1 MHIQSY
7 FRFYRT
13 EPMSYGVVFALLCL
27 FLTGCNDVLFKRYSI
42 GGHSKG
48 MLIFGVGLIWTLAQW
63 SLALIQETPIEFNNA
78 TLIFGLMAGVFVTIS
93 NLLLLESLRHIKVSL
108 GATIYRLNTIGVIL
122 LSFVFLNEPFG
133 WFKGFGILIGLIAV
147 LFLYQ
152 GEISSSNQKQLLLF
166 VGVAA
171 VASFCRAAFGVSTK
185 AGFLEGADRN
195 SMLLII
201 SSNWI
206 LGGAVYAL
214 WRERRFR
221 ITWEKTRFICLSS
234 FLVVGVTNFLMLAL
248 QHGEAST
255 VIPIANMSF
264 VIALLLSVALKME
277 TFTTSKIWAMVLA
290 AGSILCLAKL

>member
-1 MHIQSY
+1 
-7 FRFYRT
+7 
-13 EPMSYGVVFALLCL
+13 MSYAVGFALFSLL
-27 FLTGCNDVLFKRYSI
+27 LTGFNDVLFKRYTTGGRSI
-42 GGHSKG
+42 G
-48 MLIFGVGLIWTLAQW
+48 IYVFGVGLLWTLAQW
-63 SLALIQETPIEFNNA
+63 SLAQIQETPIEFNNA

-206 LGGAVYAL
+206 VGGAVYAL

-248 QHGEAST
+248 QHGDAST

-264 VIALLLSVALKME
+264 VIAILLSVALKME
-277 TFTTSKIWAMVLA
+277 TFTTTKMWAMALA
-290 AGSILCLAKL
+290 VGSILCLAK

>member
-1 MHIQSY
+1 
-7 FRFYRT
+7 
-13 EPMSYGVVFALLCL
+13 MSYGVGFALLCL
-27 FLTGCNDVLFKRYSI
+27 LLTGCNDVLFKRYSTR
-42 GGHSKG
+42 GHSRG
-48 MLIFGVGLIWTLAQW
+48 MLILGVGLIWTFAQW
-63 SLALIQETPIEFNNA
+63 SLAQIQETPIEFNNA
-78 TLIFGLMAGVFVTIS
+78 TLIFGLMAGAFVTLS
-93 NLLLLESLRHIKVSL
+93 NLLLLESLRHIEVSL

-122 LSFVFLNEPFG
+122 LSFAFLNEPFG

-166 VGVAA
+166 VGLAV
-171 VASFCRAAFGVSTK
+171 VASFFRAAFGVSTK

-201 SSNWI
+201 SSCWI
-206 LGGAVYAL
+206 VGGAVYAL

-248 QHGEAST
+248 QYGDASI

-264 VIALLLSVALKME
+264 VIALLLSVTLKME
-277 TFTTSKIWAMVLA
+277 TFTTAKMWAMAFAIV
-290 AGSILCLAKL
+290 SILCLAKL

>member
-1 MHIQSY
+1 
-7 FRFYRT
+7 
-13 EPMSYGVVFALLCL
+13 MSYGVGFALFCL
-27 FLTGCNDVLFKRYSI
+27 LLTGCNDVLFKRYSTR
-42 GGHSKG
+42 GHSRG
-48 MLIFGVGLIWTLAQW
+48 MLILGVGLIWTFAQW
-63 SLALIQETPIEFNNA
+63 SLAQIQETPIEFNNA
-78 TLIFGLMAGVFVTIS
+78 TLIFGLMAGAFVTLS
-93 NLLLLESLRHIKVSL
+93 NLLLLESLRHIEVSL

-133 WFKGFGILIGLIAV
+133 WFRGFGILIGLIAV

-166 VGVAA
+166 VGLAV
-171 VASFCRAAFGVSTK
+171 VASFFRAAFGVSTK

-201 SSNWI
+201 SSCWI

-248 QHGEAST
+248 QYGDASI

-264 VIALLLSVALKME
+264 VIALLLSVTLKME
-277 TFTTSKIWAMVLA
+277 TFTTAKMWAMAFAIV
-290 AGSILCLAKL
+290 SILCLAKL

>member
-1 MHIQSY
+1 
-7 FRFYRT
+7 
-13 EPMSYGVVFALLCL
+13 MSYGVGFALLCL
-27 FLTGCNDVLFKRYSI
+27 LLTGCNDVLFKRYSI
-42 GGHSKG
+42 GGHSRG

-63 SLALIQETPIEFNNA
+63 SLALIQDTPIEFNNA
-78 TLIFGLMAGVFVTIS
+78 TLMFGMMAGVFVTIS

-122 LSFVFLNEPFG
+122 LSFVFLSEPFG
-133 WFKGFGILIGLIAV
+133 WFKVIGILIGLISV

-152 GEISSSNQKQLLLF
+152 GEISNSNQKQLLLF

-206 LGGAVYAL
+206 VGGAVYAL

-234 FLVVGVTNFLMLAL
+234 FLVVGVTI
-248 QHGEAST
+248 S
-255 VIPIANMSF
+255 
-264 VIALLLSVALKME
+264 
-277 TFTTSKIWAMVLA
+277 
-290 AGSILCLAKL
+290 

>member
-1 MHIQSY
+1 
-7 FRFYRT
+7 
-13 EPMSYGVVFALLCL
+13 MSYGVVFALLCL

-42 GGHSKG
+42 GGHSRG

-63 SLALIQETPIEFNNA
+63 SLAQIQETPIEFNNA
-78 TLIFGLMAGVFVTIS
+78 TLIFGLMAGAFVTLS
-93 NLLLLESLRHIKVSL
+93 NLLLLESLRHIEVSL

-133 WFKGFGILIGLIAV
+133 WFKGFGILIGLISV

-152 GEISSSNQKQLLLF
+152 GEVSSSNQKQLLLY
-166 VGVAA
+166 VGVAV
-171 VASFCRAAFGVSTK
+171 VASFFRAAFGVSTK

-201 SSNWI
+201 SSSWI
-206 LGGAVYAL
+206 VGGAVYAL

-234 FLVVGVTNFLMLAL
+234 FLVVGVSNFLMLAL

>member
-1 MHIQSY
+1 
-7 FRFYRT
+7 
-13 EPMSYGVVFALLCL
+13 
-27 FLTGCNDVLFKRYSI
+27 
-42 GGHSKG
+42 
-48 MLIFGVGLIWTLAQW
+48 
-63 SLALIQETPIEFNNA
+63 
-78 TLIFGLMAGVFVTIS
+78 MAGAFVTLS
-93 NLLLLESLRHIKVSL
+93 NLLLLESLRHIEVSL

-166 VGVAA
+166 VGLAV
-171 VASFCRAAFGVSTK
+171 VASFFRAAFGVSTK

-201 SSNWI
+201 SSSWI
-206 LGGAVYAL
+206 VGGSVYAL

-234 FLVVGVTNFLMLAL
+234 FLVVGVTNFLLLAL
-248 QHGEAST
+248 QFGDASI

-264 VIALLLSVALKME
+264 VIALLLSVTLKME
-277 TFTTSKIWAMVLA
+277 TFTTAKMWAMAFAIV
-290 AGSILCLAKL
+290 SILCLAKL

>member
-1 MHIQSY
+1 
-7 FRFYRT
+7 
-13 EPMSYGVVFALLCL
+13 
-27 FLTGCNDVLFKRYSI
+27 
-42 GGHSKG
+42 

-63 SLALIQETPIEFNNA
+63 SLAQIQGTPIEFNSA

-133 WFKGFGILIGLIAV
+133 WFKGFGIIIGLISV
-147 LFLYQ
+147 LFLYH
-152 GEISSSNQKQLLLF
+152 GEISSSNQKQFLLF

-195 SMLLII
+195 SMLLLI

-206 LGGAVYAL
+206 VGGAVYAI

-234 FLVVGVTNFLMLAL
+234 LLVVGVTNFLMLAL
-248 QHGEAST
+248 QHGDAST

-264 VIALLLSVALKME
+264 VIGHLILVNSKME
-277 TFTTSKIWAMVLA
+277 
-290 AGSILCLAKL
+290 KLVA

>member
-1 MHIQSY
+1 
-7 FRFYRT
+7 
-13 EPMSYGVVFALLCL
+13 VV
-27 FLTGCNDVLFKRYSI
+27 FKRYSI

-48 MLIFGVGLIWTLAQW
+48 LLIFGVGLIWTLAQW
-63 SLALIQETPIEFNNA
+63 SLAQIQETPIEFNNA
-78 TLIFGLMAGVFVTIS
+78 TLIFGLIAGAFVTLS
-93 NLLLLESLRHIKVSL
+93 NLLLLESLRHIEVSL

-152 GEISSSNQKQLLLF
+152 GEISSSNQKQLLLYM
-166 VGVAA
+166 GVAV
-171 VASFCRAAFGVSTK
+171 VASFFRAAFGVSTK

-201 SSNWI
+201 SSSWI
-206 LGGAVYAL
+206 VGGAVYAL
-214 WRERRFR
+214 WREQRFR

-234 FLVVGVTNFLMLAL
+234 FLVVGVSNFLMLAL

-277 TFTTSKIWAMVLA
+277 TFTTAKIWAMVLA
-290 AGSILCLAKL
+290 VGSILCLTKL

>member
-1 MHIQSY
+1 
-7 FRFYRT
+7 
-13 EPMSYGVVFALLCL
+13 MSYGVVFALLCL

-42 GGHSKG
+42 GGHSRG

-63 SLALIQETPIEFNNA
+63 SLAQIQDTPIEFNNV
-78 TLIFGLMAGVFVTIS
+78 TLIFGLMAGAFVTLS
-93 NLLLLESLRHIKVSL
+93 NLLLLESLRHIEVSL

-277 TFTTSKIWAMVLA
+277 TFTTTKIWAMALA
-290 AGSILCLAKL
+290 IGSILCLAKS